1 MTLRV
6 VGAGLGR
13 TGTMSLKL
21 ALEKLLGG
29 PCYHMVEVL
38 SHPEHVPEWHRA
50 ARGEMPDWDALLAG
64 YRAAVDWPAS
74 AFWSELAAAYPD
86 ALVLLSVRDPDA
98 WWESASQTIFNGIG
112 HAAERGIPGMAE
124 WLAMVRDLFEQRFVW
139 PPDQE
144 ALAKAAFER
153 HNARVR
159 ASVPG
164 HRLVEWQAGD
174 GWGPICRALGV
185 AVPDEPFPRSNTRE
199 EWLARFAAAT
209 APR

>member
-29 PCYHMVEVL
+29 PCYHMLEVL

-50 ARGEMPDWDALLAG
+50 ARGEMPDWSTLLAG

-74 AFWSELAAAYPD
+74 AFWPELAAAYPD
-86 ALVLLSVRDPDA
+86 AVVLLSVRDPDA
-98 WWESASQTIFNGIG
+98 WWESASQTIFKGIA
-112 HAAERGIPGMAE
+112 HAEERGVPEMAER
-124 WLAMVRDLFEQRFVW
+124 LAMVRDLFAQRFVW

-159 ASVPG
+159 ASVPRE
-164 HRLVEWQAGD
+164 RLLEWQASD
-174 GWGPICRALGV
+174 GWGPICQALGV

-199 EWLARFAAAT
+199 DWLARFAT
-209 APR
+209 AVTPR